1 MDPLEGTNMNYTD
14 LTVLILFIF
23 VVASML
29 ISVWLMVKIHI
40 QDGEI
45 EVLQKENRRLRTVSD
60 DIYRLL
66 LEKDNGDIPM

>member
-14 LTVLILFIF
+14 LTVLILFAF

-29 ISVWLMVKIHI
+29 MSVWLIFKIHT
-40 QDGEI
+40 QDDEI

>member
-29 ISVWLMVKIHI
+29 MSIWLMVKIHT

>member
-1 MDPLEGTNMNYTD
+1 MNYTD

-29 ISVWLMVKIHI
+29 MSIWLMVKIHT

-45 EVLQKENRRLRTVSD
+45 EVLQKENRRLHTVSD
-60 DIYRLL
+60 DIYRIL